1 MLPNFIVIGAAKAG
15 STSLWQYLRGHPQ
28 IYMSDE
34 KEPEFFLESG
44 NWARGRRWY
53 EAQFDQAGDAIAVGE
68 ASVRYTT
75 HPFRPGAAA
84 RMAALVPEAKLIYLV
99 RDPVARM
106 VSQWL
111 HNVRRYAERTPPH
124 AALRTP
130 RYLLASSYAYQ
141 AERFLRHFPPDRLLI
156 VQTERLR
163 AAQGETLDEIFRFLG
178 VETGYRGPAL
188 VREFNPNQGLAVPR
202 PIVRRIFGI
211 HGMWRVRYG
220 VPIELR
226 RRLRPLT
233 RIPPQAPALAPAV
246 TQELRERLSEDV
258 ARLRHY
264 AEPSFDGW
272 GIA

>member
-15 STSLWQYLRGHPQ
+15 STSLWQYLRSHPQ
-28 IYMSDE
+28 IYMSKE

-53 EAQFDQAGDAIAVGE
+53 ESRFDRAGDAIAIGE

-75 HPFRPGAAA
+75 HPFRPGAAE
-84 RMAALVPEAKLIYLV
+84 RIAALVPDVKLIYLV
-99 RDPVARM
+99 RDPVSRM

-111 HNVRRYAERTPPH
+111 HNVRRYAEREPLI
-124 AALRTP
+124 AAVRTP

-141 AERFLRHFPPDRLLI
+141 AERFLRHFPADRLLI

-163 AAQGETLDEIFRFLG
+163 GQQEATVDRIFEFLG
-178 VETGYRGPAL
+178 VEPGHRGAAF
-188 VREFNPNQGLAVPR
+188 VREFNPNEGVAIPR
-202 PIVRRIFGI
+202 PAMRRVVGI
-211 HGMWRVRYG
+211 HGIHRLQQAI
-220 VPIELR
+220 PIELR
-226 RRLRPLT
+226 RRLRPVT
-233 RIPPQAPALAPAV
+233 RVPASAPALPEGL
-246 TQELRERLSEDV
+246 TQELHERLGDDV
-258 ARLRHY
+258 ARLRAY